1 VLIPQ
6 GQLRIWLYVPPTDLR
21 KSFDGL
27 SALVRTKLQDD
38 PLSGQLFVF
47 LNRRRTQVRILYF
60 DRSGYCVWAK
70 RLEQGR
76 FHSTPTDAAKQR
88 LSWSDLQLILEGID
102 TRSVRRFK
110 RFSLSSERVCGVS

>member
-1 VLIPQ
+1 MLIAE
-6 GQLRIWLYVPPTDLR
+6 GQVRIWLYAVPTDLR

-27 SALVRTKLQDD
+27 SALVRTKLMED

-47 LNRRRTQVRILYF
+47 LNRRRTQLKILCF

-76 FHSTPTDAAKQR
+76 FHSEPVRGEKQR
-88 LSWSDLQLILEGID
+88 LSWAELQCILDGID

-110 RFSLSSERVCGVS
+110 RFSLPVERAHGVS

>member
-1 VLIPQ
+1 MLIPQ
-6 GQLRIWLYVPPTDLR
+6 GQLRIWLYAVPTDLR

-27 SALVRTKLQDD
+27 SALVRTQLLED

-47 LNRRRTQVRILYF
+47 LNRRATQLKILYF

-76 FHSTPTDAAKQR
+76 FHSPSTDATKQR
-88 LSWSDLQLILEGID
+88 LSFSDLQLILEGID

-110 RFSLSSERVCGVS
+110 RFSLPWERVHGVS

>member
-1 VLIPQ
+1 MLIPQ

-27 SALVRTKLQDD
+27 SALVRTKLVED

-47 LNRRRTQVRILYF
+47 LNRRATQVKILYF

-76 FHSTPTDAAKQR
+76 FHSGVSVDEKQR
-88 LSWSDLQLILEGID
+88 LSWGDLELILEGID

-110 RFSLSSERVCGVS
+110 RFSLPVEKAHGVS

>member
-1 VLIPQ
+1 MLIPQ
-6 GQLRIWLYVPPTDLR
+6 GQLRIWLYAVPTDLR

-27 SALVRTKLQDD
+27 SALVRTKLLED

-60 DRSGYCVWAK
+60 DRSSYCVWAK

-76 FHSTPTDAAKQR
+76 FHSDVTGGDKQR

-110 RFSLSSERVCGVS
+110 RFSLPLERAHGVS

>member
-1 VLIPQ
+1 MPQ
-6 GQLRIWLYVPPTDLR
+6 GQVRIWLYVPPTDLR

-27 SALVRTKLQDD
+27 AALVRSKLLED
-38 PLSGQLFVF
+38 PLSGQLFAF
-47 LNRRRTQVRILYF
+47 LNRRRTQIKILYF

-76 FHSTPTDAAKQR
+76 FQVRGEDAKRR

-110 RFSLSSERVCGVS
+110 RFSLPLEGAHRVS